1 MSCRRLVFDT
11 GPLSSFAVVTQ
22 LDLLEVVCAGHGSW
36 PLSVHREL
44 RAGARVQPALAGV
57 LEAAFLGP
65 PEVLQHPVDLLEAE
79 LLRVRLAGSSLG
91 QRHNRER
98 PRPSSSP
105 DVGGACSYPR
115 TGMPGSWPPGSSG
128 RTGWSAP
135 RTCWPAPSGWGWSG
149 PRAPGRSTRRC
160 WTPGGGRAA
169 SGATGSAN
177 EGTGRRRLDQR
188 RRLDVR
194 PPLGWWPVARV
205 EGLAACFDAAE

>member
-11 GPLSSFAVVTQ
+11 GPLSSFAVVAQ

-91 QRHNRER
+91 QRHNRGEAEAIFLAR
-98 PRPSSSP
+98 CRRGVFVSEDRDARVLAAGELGADRVVGTP
-105 DVGGACSYPR
+105 DLLARAVRMGLVGPESAWKIYQA
-115 TGMPGSWPPGSSG
+115 MLDAG
-128 RTGWSAP
+128 R
-135 RTCWPAPSGWGWSG
+135 R
-149 PRAPGRSTRRC
+149 PGRLRRD
-160 WTPGGGRAA
+160 WFG
-169 SGATGSAN
+169 
-177 EGTGRRRLDQR
+177 Q
-188 RRLDVR
+188 
-194 PPLGWWPVARV
+194 
-205 EGLAACFDAAE
+205 